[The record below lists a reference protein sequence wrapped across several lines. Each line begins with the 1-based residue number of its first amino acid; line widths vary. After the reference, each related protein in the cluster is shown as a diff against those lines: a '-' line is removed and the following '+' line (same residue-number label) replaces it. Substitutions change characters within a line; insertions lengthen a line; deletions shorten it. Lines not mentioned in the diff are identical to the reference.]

1 MFCAKWKFFLVIS
14 CAVPDPP
21 PPWNRE
27 TREHPPS
34 PYIVTYLLNGPSS
47 SSSNECML
55 TALSE
60 KIVRNFKEDCAE
72 NLLDLDGKQSESKVY
87 VVSGLRSVG
96 ISGCYKLFRIIVVL
110 IFTGYNNVIVAK
122 FLRDTTMW
130 LWQSFYGI
138 QQCDCGKALRD
149 HGGRD
154 PEWLDRTT
162 LNRYD

>member
-21 PPWNRE
+21 PLKSRN
-27 TREHPPS
+27 PPS
-34 PYIVTYLLNGPSS
+34 PYIVPYLLNGPSS